1 MSRTTLVLHSSAW
14 RLVLQGTTPLVLLA
28 LGVTGLSA
36 GVRPLPLVL
45 TLLGLVAAGVVL
57 LDLPIRSEFTQD
69 GVTRVCALRR
79 QHLPWGR
86 VVAIE
91 RASGLPSR
99 PDPDGKRKPPGSTRG
114 LVART
119 GPRRVHLLVDRRE
132 SHAEYD
138 AIRQLLR
145 DRATQLRAGQPP
157 LESAPAGRGRRAL
170 HRRERD

>member
-1 MSRTTLVLHSSAW
+1 MTRPPLVLHSSAW
-14 RLVLQGTTPLVLLA
+14 RLVLQWTTPLVLLA
-28 LGVTGLSA
+28 LGTTGLTA
-36 GVRPLPLVL
+36 GLRPIPVTL

-57 LDLPIRSEFTQD
+57 LDLPLRSEFTEE

-79 QHLPWGR
+79 QHLPWSR
-86 VVAIE
+86 VVAVE

-99 PDPDGKRKPPGSTRG
+99 PDADGKRKPPSATRG

-145 DRATQLRAGQPP
+145 DRATQLRAGEPP
-157 LESAPAGRGRRAL
+157 LEAAPAGRGRRAL
-170 HRRERD
+170 HRRDRD